1 MLCSSYIT
9 MMSIISQAK
18 FIIFSF
24 ISTHKED
31 KIIIWILFS
40 TSYYIIV
47 KISSIS
53 TPAQV
58 LQGMCNEDD
67 NSSEIFLTFAPLK
80 ANDQDMSLRS
90 SDQNIMKIP
99 TDGFQEFNIIFAY
112 FTFPSYL
119 FIAQKRQRHSLPL
132 HTQHNSTIPKRYG
145 KERNNN
151 SKLSGPC
158 LECLA

>member
-99 TDGFQEFNIIFAY
+99 PDGFLGIQYNFCIFY
-112 FTFPSYL
+112 IS
-119 FIAQKRQRHSLPL
+119 FISFHRAQKRQRHFWK
-132 HTQHNSTIPKRYG
+132 HNTTQHG
-145 KERNNN
+145 KIWW
-151 SKLSGPC
+151 K
-158 LECLA
+158 